1 MKFYS
6 APLFTLIWSLSVFA
20 PVGVYA
26 QDEVA
31 KAAQENKK
39 KVEDEIKKD
48 TPITEWISSENALL
62 KRLPEQNQQIFFI
75 LRNKDSVIR
84 AVETVKRDVGNA
96 VEACSENN
104 KDMADKMNERF
115 DQWTGVIDPILS
127 DAKKFLEVE
136 LKEQEAFHIPDYRH
150 ITDLNDKAYK
160 FSESQVKKTPVTTPK
175 ACQGLLDS
183 MDRTEEELINI
194 LQDAL
199 LPEEVVRKR
208 VEAIKKAENEA
219 KEQAKQAKDK
229 K

>member
-6 APLFTLIWSLSVFA
+6 APLFTLILFLSVFA
-20 PVGVYA
+20 SAGVYA
-26 QDEVA
+26 QDVE

-39 KVEDEIKKD
+39 KVEEEIKTH
-48 TPITEWISSENALL
+48 TPVTEWISSENALL

-75 LRNKDSVIR
+75 LRNKHSVIR

-96 VEACSENN
+96 VKACSENN
-104 KDMADKMNERF
+104 KGMADKMNKRF
-115 DQWTGVIDPILS
+115 NQWTGVIDPILS

-136 LKEQEAFHIPDYRH
+136 LREQEAFHVPDYRH

-208 VEAIKKAENEA
+208 VEAIKKAEEEA
-219 KEQAKQAKDK
+219 KKAKIKNK